1 MMGVFNNLVIFDKH
15 VPHNTLSSS
24 LPDLAVAWSW
34 DEDKTAL
41 SFRLQ
46 PAVKCHD
53 EVRHG
58 AGSAVR
64 FNVSAQSIDCWFDHL
79 RGTQYAYLVLPKTP
93 GGPILTLQPPGIR
106 GTFG

>member
-1 MMGVFNNLVIFDKH
+1 MTRHLRTLAAVGALLVA
-15 VPHNTLSSS
+15 VPA
-24 LPDLAVAWSW
+24 PGGA
-34 DEDKTAL
+34 
-41 SFRLQ
+41 Q